1 MKIINAGKKFE
12 ARFKLDWKRCFPKE
26 FIYRLPDQMSGKYG
40 STNPCDFF
48 AIGNKR
54 FYLIECKAHEGKSI
68 NWAQISQVET
78 LINYQ
83 KEFPDIL
90 AGVVIWFY
98 ECDQV
103 IFVSARTCAQMIS
116 EGEASIGLRMLK
128 SDYKK
133 QYQIIVI
140 PSKKLKVYLES
151 DYTILTTIQEK
162 EDIS

>member
-1 MKIINAGKKFE
+1 
-12 ARFKLDWKRCFPKE
+12 
-26 FIYRLPDQMSGKYG
+26 
-40 STNPCDFF
+40 
-48 AIGNKR
+48 
-54 FYLIECKAHEGKSI
+54 
-68 NWAQISQVET
+68 
-78 LINYQ
+78 
-83 KEFPDIL
+83 
-90 AGVVIWFY
+90 
-98 ECDQV
+98 
-103 IFVSARTCAQMIS
+103 MIS